1 MELRKIGESS
11 KDKPGEN
18 REQNQFIL
26 KKQEWFYSVLQ
37 WSLCGVVLFGVMVF
51 LISQFN
57 LFPQKTLAS
66 LEKVHPFLLTSAVAN
81 HVPNTQM
88 EAVGIWLCDHC
99 HNTFVDLTDGSTRQI
114 GLSSLSGGGNQTVSQ
129 GQEWGPTVAGMF
141 SGKHAAAE
149 SDALGQT
156 VEVYSTYLNTCYGPG
171 TNAAMITGAN
181 MRPCRSGGGTR
192 LISRYNVMPPDA
204 FLSQPNST
212 CTNTNGSYAV
222 TGDPDC
228 PIRQDV
234 SQFVGTIGNQNLG
247 KAVSVI
253 GDLGTPTSTTPDGRK
268 DFAIADGAPGTA
280 GRVWVVSGADP
291 SGPNP
296 AAATDTLICRI
307 DGSTGS
313 DFGAGVSS
321 PGDLTGNGTPD
332 ILISAPGAAGGNG
345 EVYLFDGSTCAGGA
359 VLTSANATWTFT
371 GQAGD
376 RIGAVALVGSD
387 LGGVNANPEVL
398 AMAPL
403 ASAGAGRVYVL
414 DGANGASLITING
427 AAGDSLGGGGFP
439 NNLSVPSTTLSN
451 QYGADGLHGDANGDG
466 FFDIVVGA
474 PGNNVV
480 KVFSG
485 NPSDAGLQLG
495 VNISGPAA
503 GARFGSAV
511 AGLGNRLAVGAPN
524 SDDGAAGT
532 VRSGRAHIYSVTA
545 GGTPTYT
552 KIFDLDPPGAQ
563 VGAPGFDCP
572 ASNCLHD
579 DDQFGLTLIAVG
591 DITQENTKALVIGSS
606 YAHPGEEVSANSLA
620 RNSAPDGGKLG
631 IYTDNQLRHTFEA
644 GTRRNAQ
651 IGFIQM
657 GASAAADDID
667 GDGRPDLVVGGP
679 LSHMRIIAS
688 GADPEV
694 STIDTSGTLAGA
706 GAVTTW
712 WNVSPFAPTPQYTL
726 SVTKDGSG
734 TGTVTSS
741 PVGINCGADCSELY
755 DENTLVTLTATPDS
769 GSVFSGWSGDPDC
782 SDGSVTVDTDKTCNA
797 TFTAQYTLTVTKT
810 AGMGSGTVTS
820 SPAGINCGPDCSE
833 PYIDGT
839 VVILT
844 ATPDAGSTFLGWSG
858 DPDCADGTVT
868 MNGNKTCDANFEL
881 LFALSVTKAG
891 TGGGTVS
898 SSPVGINCGTDC
910 SEIYV
915 KGTVVTLTAT
925 PDGSSLFAGWTGDM
939 DCSDGS
945 VTMDANK
952 TCTANFD
959 TSAPGTFSLAV
970 NKIGSGSGTVTSN
983 PAGINCGADCNE
995 IYNDGTVVVLT
1006 ATANPGSTFIGWSG
1020 SDPDCNDGSVTMSQN
1035 LNCTATFELI
1045 WTLNVTKSGSG
1056 AGTVTS
1062 VPIGI
1067 NCGADCTEIY
1077 LNGTSVVLSPTPGPG
1092 SVFIGWTGDPDCS
1105 DGTVTMN
1112 SNKTCD
1118 AEFSALFTLTITK
1131 SGTGTGTVTSTPVGI
1146 NCGTDCTED
1155 YADGTVVALTTT
1167 PDAGS
1172 VFAEWSGDPDCSDGS
1187 LTMGAS
1193 KTCDATFE
1201 IDTTRLGNIST
1212 RSFVGTSGNVQIGG
1226 FIIEGSD
1233 PLTVLIRAQGPS
1245 LVDFG
1250 VTGVLANPTM
1260 QIFSGSTVIAQN
1272 NDWQTTDPFCA
1283 GPAVSCGN
1291 DQDIIATGLDPC
1303 TAATT
1308 GCTLDSAVHIS
1319 LPPGAYTAIVS
1330 GVGGGTGVG
1339 LIGVFDVDSTT
1350 GNSKLG
1356 NISTRSFVGTGAN
1369 VQIGGFI
1376 VEGTN
1381 PKTVLV
1387 RAQGPSLVDF
1397 GVTGV
1402 LANPTM
1408 QIFSGST
1415 VIAQNNNWQTTDPL
1429 CAAPAISCGNDQDI
1443 IATGLDPCTAATTGC
1458 TLDSAVHI
1466 TLPPGAYTAIV
1477 SGVSGGTGV
1486 GLIGVF
1492 DVVPA
1497 GPPTFTLNVTKT
1509 GTGSGT
1515 VTSNPVGINC
1525 GADCTEVYSD
1535 GTIVNLTAT
1544 PNAGSVFAGWSGDGD
1559 CADASVTLN
1568 SNKTCTATFNAGTP
1582 TTHTLTI
1589 SLGGTGAGSVTSSPA
1604 GINCGADCTEVYNDG
1619 TVVTLTPAAGAGAVF
1634 SGWSGVAD
1642 CSDGIVTITADIT
1655 CTANFDQIFTLT
1667 ITKTGTGT
1675 GTVTSSPPGINCG
1688 VDCNENYSGGTVIAL
1703 TPTPDAGSVFTGWSG
1718 NADCLDGSVTMDNNK
1733 TCNAI
1738 FDQEFTLTINKI
1750 GVGTGTV
1757 TSNPIG
1763 INCGADCTETYISG
1777 TVVTLTASP
1786 DAGSLFSGW
1795 TGDPDCSDGMVTMD
1809 ANKTCTATFDPAPP
1823 STFTL
1828 SVTKSGTGTG
1838 TVTSSPAG
1846 IICGADCIENYTN
1859 GTVVTLT
1866 AMEDAGS
1873 TFTGWTGDPD
1883 CVDGSVTVTANI
1895 TCNAQFDILFN
1906 LTVSLAGTGNGI
1918 VTSSPL
1924 GINCGPDCTENYIT
1938 GTVVNLTANST
1949 NGSTFAGWSGNAD
1962 CMDGSVTM
1970 NSNISCTATFNLVPP
1985 GTTTWEVEVGPA
1997 NDYTVHTSANPIDNG
2012 STNEAHI
2019 TIYEGDSI
2027 QWNWTD
2033 TNHSATSTATDKTK
2047 VFGTCSNGES
2057 FDTGVFDPPHM
2068 DSTILNIA
2076 TPGGNDCQFFC
2087 LTHSNNM
2094 RGSITVLSRAGNAA
2108 PSAPTNLVANVVA
2121 HNWIELNWTASTD
2134 DLGVTSYDIYRNAV
2148 LIGTKKIRFGDTST
2162 SFTDSTGQPNTNYDY
2177 TVVAVDGAKAVSGP
2191 SNTANVTTT
2200 VTKLWEVEVGPG
2212 NQFTTRTSQNPADI
2226 NTPRVTIFLQ
2236 DKIRWTWSDP
2246 NHSVTSGTTGS
2257 GFIAGACSSGDNF
2270 DSGIQSTVGYEFTHF
2285 FNNGTA
2291 PSSNPCL
2298 YFCTQH
2304 NSITGQ
2310 QITVLPRP

>member
-1 MELRKIGESS
+1 
-11 KDKPGEN
+11 
-18 REQNQFIL
+18 
-26 KKQEWFYSVLQ
+26 
-37 WSLCGVVLFGVMVF
+37 
-51 LISQFN
+51 
-57 LFPQKTLAS
+57 
-66 LEKVHPFLLTSAVAN
+66 
-81 HVPNTQM
+81 
-88 EAVGIWLCDHC
+88 
-99 HNTFVDLTDGSTRQI
+99 
-114 GLSSLSGGGNQTVSQ
+114 
-129 GQEWGPTVAGMF
+129 
-141 SGKHAAAE
+141 
-149 SDALGQT
+149 
-156 VEVYSTYLNTCYGPG
+156 
-171 TNAAMITGAN
+171 
-181 MRPCRSGGGTR
+181 
-192 LISRYNVMPPDA
+192 
-204 FLSQPNST
+204 
-212 CTNTNGSYAV
+212 
-222 TGDPDC
+222 
-228 PIRQDV
+228 
-234 SQFVGTIGNQNLG
+234 
-247 KAVSVI
+247 
-253 GDLGTPTSTTPDGRK
+253 
-268 DFAIADGAPGTA
+268 
-280 GRVWVVSGADP
+280 
-291 SGPNP
+291 
-296 AAATDTLICRI
+296 
-307 DGSTGS
+307 
-313 DFGAGVSS
+313 
-321 PGDLTGNGTPD
+321 
-332 ILISAPGAAGGNG
+332 
-345 EVYLFDGSTCAGGA
+345 
-359 VLTSANATWTFT
+359 
-371 GQAGD
+371 
-376 RIGAVALVGSD
+376 
-387 LGGVNANPEVL
+387 
-398 AMAPL
+398 
-403 ASAGAGRVYVL
+403 
-414 DGANGASLITING
+414 
-427 AAGDSLGGGGFP
+427 
-439 NNLSVPSTTLSN
+439 
-451 QYGADGLHGDANGDG
+451 
-466 FFDIVVGA
+466 
-474 PGNNVV
+474 
-480 KVFSG
+480 
-485 NPSDAGLQLG
+485 
-495 VNISGPAA
+495 
-503 GARFGSAV
+503 
-511 AGLGNRLAVGAPN
+511 
-524 SDDGAAGT
+524 
-532 VRSGRAHIYSVTA
+532 
-545 GGTPTYT
+545 
-552 KIFDLDPPGAQ
+552 
-563 VGAPGFDCP
+563 
-572 ASNCLHD
+572 
-579 DDQFGLTLIAVG
+579 
-591 DITQENTKALVIGSS
+591 
-606 YAHPGEEVSANSLA
+606 
-620 RNSAPDGGKLG
+620 
-631 IYTDNQLRHTFEA
+631 
-644 GTRRNAQ
+644 
-651 IGFIQM
+651 
-657 GASAAADDID
+657 
-667 GDGRPDLVVGGP
+667 
-679 LSHMRIIAS
+679 
-688 GADPEV
+688 
-694 STIDTSGTLAGA
+694 
-706 GAVTTW
+706 
-712 WNVSPFAPTPQYTL
+712 
-726 SVTKDGSG
+726 
-734 TGTVTSS
+734 
-741 PVGINCGADCSELY
+741 
-755 DENTLVTLTATPDS
+755 
-769 GSVFSGWSGDPDC
+769 
-782 SDGSVTVDTDKTCNA
+782 
-797 TFTAQYTLTVTKT
+797 
-810 AGMGSGTVTS
+810 
-820 SPAGINCGPDCSE
+820 
-833 PYIDGT
+833 
-839 VVILT
+839 
-844 ATPDAGSTFLGWSG
+844 
-858 DPDCADGTVT
+858 
-868 MNGNKTCDANFEL
+868 
-881 LFALSVTKAG
+881 
-891 TGGGTVS
+891 
-898 SSPVGINCGTDC
+898 
-910 SEIYV
+910 
-915 KGTVVTLTAT
+915 
-925 PDGSSLFAGWTGDM
+925 
-939 DCSDGS
+939 
-945 VTMDANK
+945 
-952 TCTANFD
+952 
-959 TSAPGTFSLAV
+959 
-970 NKIGSGSGTVTSN
+970 
-983 PAGINCGADCNE
+983 
-995 IYNDGTVVVLT
+995 
-1006 ATANPGSTFIGWSG
+1006 
-1020 SDPDCNDGSVTMSQN
+1020 
-1035 LNCTATFELI
+1035 
-1045 WTLNVTKSGSG
+1045 
-1056 AGTVTS
+1056 
-1062 VPIGI
+1062 
-1067 NCGADCTEIY
+1067 
-1077 LNGTSVVLSPTPGPG
+1077 
-1092 SVFIGWTGDPDCS
+1092 
-1105 DGTVTMN
+1105 
-1112 SNKTCD
+1112 
-1118 AEFSALFTLTITK
+1118 
-1131 SGTGTGTVTSTPVGI
+1131 
-1146 NCGTDCTED
+1146 
-1155 YADGTVVALTTT
+1155 
-1167 PDAGS
+1167 
-1172 VFAEWSGDPDCSDGS
+1172 
-1187 LTMGAS
+1187 
-1193 KTCDATFE
+1193 
-1201 IDTTRLGNIST
+1201 
-1212 RSFVGTSGNVQIGG
+1212 
-1226 FIIEGSD
+1226 
-1233 PLTVLIRAQGPS
+1233 
-1245 LVDFG
+1245 
-1250 VTGVLANPTM
+1250 
-1260 QIFSGSTVIAQN
+1260 
-1272 NDWQTTDPFCA
+1272 
-1283 GPAVSCGN
+1283 
-1291 DQDIIATGLDPC
+1291 
-1303 TAATT
+1303 
-1308 GCTLDSAVHIS
+1308 
-1319 LPPGAYTAIVS
+1319 
-1330 GVGGGTGVG
+1330 
-1339 LIGVFDVDSTT
+1339 
-1350 GNSKLG
+1350 
-1356 NISTRSFVGTGAN
+1356 
-1369 VQIGGFI
+1369 
-1376 VEGTN
+1376 
-1381 PKTVLV
+1381 
-1387 RAQGPSLVDF
+1387 
-1397 GVTGV
+1397 
-1402 LANPTM
+1402 
-1408 QIFSGST
+1408 
-1415 VIAQNNNWQTTDPL
+1415 
-1429 CAAPAISCGNDQDI
+1429 
-1443 IATGLDPCTAATTGC
+1443 
-1458 TLDSAVHI
+1458 
-1466 TLPPGAYTAIV
+1466 
-1477 SGVSGGTGV
+1477 VSGGTGV